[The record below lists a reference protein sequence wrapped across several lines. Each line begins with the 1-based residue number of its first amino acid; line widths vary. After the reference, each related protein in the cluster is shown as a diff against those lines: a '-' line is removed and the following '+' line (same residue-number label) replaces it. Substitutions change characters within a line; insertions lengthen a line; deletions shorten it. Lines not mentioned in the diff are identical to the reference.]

1 MKSMPVFFKSDNSM
15 IDFIILFITGIGVGF
30 INTLAGGGSVIA
42 LSLLMFL
49 GLPVNIANGTYRIAA
64 LVQSASS
71 VRTFHA
77 GRVLNVKKG
86 FILGAP
92 VVTGALF
99 GALLAVGVDEQ
110 LFRKIAAAVLFGI
123 LIFILFRPKEWLQRR
138 TGMTGTRAG
147 FVKILVFFALGF
159 YGGFIH
165 IGMGYFLLIAVVLA
179 EGYDLVKANAVKV
192 LIVFMYVP
200 CSLAVFMY
208 KGMVDYRYGVVLAAG
223 QALGAFWA
231 AKTAVEKGSG
241 FIRWVIAAFILA
253 TIPHLLGW
261 YDINSIFQVVKDS
274 IQ

>member
-1 MKSMPVFFKSDNSM
+1 M

-49 GLPVNIANGTYRIAA
+49 GLPVNVANGTYRIAA
-64 LVQSASS
+64 LIQSASS

-77 GRVLNVKKG
+77 GRVLDVKKG
-86 FILGAP
+86 LILGVP
-92 VVTGALF
+92 VVIGALF
-99 GALLAVGVDEQ
+99 GALLAVRVDEQ

-123 LIFILFRPKEWLQRR
+123 LIFILFRPRRWLERKS
-138 TGMTGTRAG
+138 GMTGTTAG
-147 FVKILVFFALGF
+147 FFKIIIFFGLGF

-165 IGMGYFLLIAVVLA
+165 IGMGYFLLISIVLA

-208 KGMVDYRYGVVLAAG
+208 KGMIDYRYGVVLAAG
-223 QALGAFWA
+223 QALGAFLA
-231 AKTAVEKGSG
+231 ARTAVEKGSG
-241 FIRWVIAAFILA
+241 FIRWVIAAFIII

-261 YDINSIFQVVKDS
+261 YDINSIFQIVNYS
-274 IQ
+274 SQ